1 MGPSEH
7 SKPLIVFIISSAFSG
22 STLLDKTLGNHSQCF
37 SLGELD
43 KLPAE
48 LTSENNPCGCTR
60 ALVRCPFWKEI
71 NRHFS
76 EQQGFDFIREPEKL
90 RLMPYFTD
98 NDGQKKHSRALQRF
112 LFYLPLLSYG
122 KKNFQQMLS
131 QHGALYEALFQ
142 TSEHPVL
149 IDSGKGL
156 LRAVLLKKHLKNYR
170 VRFIHLVRNGMGV
183 LHSSRKTEVYDTLL
197 DEASGKLIRQPR
209 IRQAPPPQEM
219 IRQWKWGNLTSR
231 FLLKVFYRK
240 SSFFLRHEDFTA
252 NPEKQLKTLGT
263 FLGIPYEA
271 QWSNL
276 EKNTHHM
283 VNGNSSRFFA
293 TEIVSSDNN
302 WQQKLPADLLQLFR
316 QKAGSTNRFFGYR
329 NNPEY
334 KRT

>member
-1 MGPSEH
+1 MGRSEK

-22 STLLDKTLGNHSQCF
+22 STLLDKTLGNHSSCF

-48 LTSENNPCGCTR
+48 LSSEKNPCGCTR
-60 ALVRCPFWKEI
+60 ALIHCPFWQQV
-71 NRHFS
+71 NNHFIRT
-76 EQQGFDFIREPEKL
+76 QGFDFIREPEKL
-90 RLMPYFTD
+90 RLMPYPVD
-98 NDGQKKHSRALQRF
+98 NEGHKKHGGTLQRF
-112 LFYLPLLSYG
+112 LFYLPFLSSG
-122 KKNFQQMLS
+122 QKNFQQMLS

-197 DEASGKLIRQPR
+197 VEASGDLIRQER
-209 IRQAPPPQEM
+209 TRQASPPQEM

-231 FLLKVFYRK
+231 LILKVFYRK

-252 NPEKQLKTLGT
+252 NPEKELKSVAA
-263 FLGIPYEA
+263 FMGIPYEKE
-271 QWSNL
+271 WSNL
-276 EKNTHHM
+276 KKNTHHM
-283 VNGNSSRFFA
+283 VNGNASRFFA
-293 TEIVSSDNN
+293 TEIVPSDNN
-302 WQQKLPADLLQLFR
+302 WEQKLPVTLLQLFR
-316 QKAGSTNRFFGYR
+316 QKAGGTNRFFGYR
-329 NNPEY
+329 NTQEHQQN
-334 KRT
+334 